1 MARCLVLDC
10 STKGGAEMTALARRR
25 VEALKRV
32 VAYLEA
38 EDYKHILEAAQQQG
52 WSVSRYLA
60 WLVEHDRLA
69 DVAMLAG
76 LRDEIAERMV
86 AAR

>member
-1 MARCLVLDC
+1 
-10 STKGGAEMTALARRR
+10 MTALARRR

-38 EDYKHILEAAQQQG
+38 EDYKHILEADQYQG

-60 WLVEHDRLA
+60 WLVEQDRLA

-76 LRDEIAERMV
+76 LRDEIAERM
-86 AAR
+86 ASAR

>member
-1 MARCLVLDC
+1 MARSTVLDYGM
-10 STKGGAEMTALARRR
+10 KGGAAMTALTRRR

-32 VAYLEA
+32 VAYLEV
-38 EDYKHILEAAQQQG
+38 EDYRHLLEAAEYQG

-60 WLVEHDRLA
+60 WLVEQDRLA

-76 LRDEIAERMV
+76 IRDDIAARMLAER
-86 AAR
+86 